1 MTDEMKQLVTIQ
13 EKVLLLGKQ
22 RSSLQVVEAAASDN
36 ELVLDDFVLIFHYEI
51 LYPQLCLWL
60 KQISYSF
67 LWGDALLAL

>member
-36 ELVLDDFVLIFHYEI
+36 EPVLDDFVLIFHYEI
-51 LYPQLCLWL
+51 LSLN
-60 KQISYSF
+60 KQ
-67 LWGDALLAL
+67 